1 MHQRPE
7 TKRAHIPKSRIR
19 PYIVNNPFNY
29 FPNLQ
34 CVCRFDRHGQRCE
47 QPVRIT
53 NAAFGGDSFLSHRI
67 YKTIASA
74 DAPAAAAPENDPRRN
89 GFSMQI
95 ELKARTRA
103 TDGLIL
109 LAAAQGT
116 RGSHYMALFLHK
128 GLLQFQFSCGLQTML
143 LSELETPVN
152 TGYEIL
158 IQAE

>member
-1 MHQRPE
+1 M
-7 TKRAHIPKSRIR
+7 
-19 PYIVNNPFNY
+19 
-29 FPNLQ
+29 Q
-34 CVCRFDRHGQRCE
+34 CVCPYNYQGRHCE
-47 QPVRIT
+47 QPIRII
-53 NAAFGGDSFLSHRI
+53 NAAFGGDSYLSHRI
-67 YKTIASA
+67 TKTTTTSSA
-74 DAPAAAAPENDPRRN
+74 TPDGTQLPNIVTIPTTTKTTTSNANEYRND
-89 GFSMQI
+89 FSMQI

-103 TDGLIL
+103 IDGLIL

-116 RGSHYMALFLHK
+116 KGNHYMALFLHK